1 MVEALRTKEFR
12 QKNRND
18 VTNIVEYA
26 SALFF
31 GCQMVFRNQP
41 VAITDELCIIV
52 NGERRLLESF
62 GEHLMIVIR
71 FRYKLYFQ
79 GIIASIF
86 INNGIHFL
94 SKFGGKVKIG
104 ILK

>member
-1 MVEALRTKEFR
+1 
-12 QKNRND
+12 
-18 VTNIVEYA
+18 
-26 SALFF
+26 
-31 GCQMVFRNQP
+31 
-41 VAITDELCIIV
+41 
-52 NGERRLLESF
+52 
-62 GEHLMIVIR
+62 MIVIR